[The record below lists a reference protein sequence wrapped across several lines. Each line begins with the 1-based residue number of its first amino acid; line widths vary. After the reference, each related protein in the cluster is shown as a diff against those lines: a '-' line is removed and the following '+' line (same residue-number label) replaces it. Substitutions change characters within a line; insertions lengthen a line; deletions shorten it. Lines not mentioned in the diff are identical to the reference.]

1 MLWFGVSRCRAV
13 LVNIARLK
21 EVTEERNSQREMK
34 ERRAQ
39 RAVLA
44 ERDPPPPPLLAE
56 AAVLNAEPN
65 GVAAAAAQ

>member
-1 MLWFGVSRCRAV
+1 MNF
-13 LVNIARLK
+13 ARLK

-34 ERRAQ
+34 ERRVQ

-44 ERDPPPPPLLAE
+44 ERDPPPPQLLAE

-65 GVAAAAAQ
+65 GVAAAAAQYFSTRQSISLCK